1 MNSLTDFTDKF
12 QDIPKDNIEL
22 FLNLASEK
30 KYKKNEIIT
39 SVGEISKDFYII
51 KSGIVRSFFID
62 KKGKEFTRY
71 LSTSNK
77 TTGSLSSLLSK
88 QPNKLTYE
96 CLTDCVVY
104 KLNFEKFKKLTK
116 QDILI
121 SNLYSN
127 MMENIFL
134 FMELRIQ
141 NLAVLNATERYLKLK
156 EDIPD
161 IDNLIPQYHIAS
173 YLNVSAVQLSRIRK
187 ELYSK

>member
-1 MNSLTDFTDKF
+1 MDSLTDFTDKF
-12 QDIPKDNIEL
+12 QDLPKDGIEL

-30 KYKKNEIIT
+30 KYNKNEVIT
-39 SVGEISKDFYII
+39 SVGEISKYFYII
-51 KSGIVRSFFID
+51 KSGIVRSFYID
-62 KKGKEFTRY
+62 EKGKEYTRY
-71 LSTSNK
+71 LFTPNK

-96 CLTDCVVY
+96 CLTECVIY
-104 KLNFEKFKKLTK
+104 KINFDEFKKLTK
-116 QDILI
+116 KDILI

-156 EDIPD
+156 EDIPN

-173 YLNVSAVQLSRIRK
+173 YLNVTAVQLSRIRK
-187 ELYSK
+187 DLYSK